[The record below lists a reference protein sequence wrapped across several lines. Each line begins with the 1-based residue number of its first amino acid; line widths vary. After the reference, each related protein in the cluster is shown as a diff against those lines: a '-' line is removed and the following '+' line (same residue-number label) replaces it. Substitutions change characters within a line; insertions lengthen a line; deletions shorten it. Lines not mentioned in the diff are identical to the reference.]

1 MLAPL
6 TSSARFLVLGALL
19 ASPLTTLA
27 APKPAASNS
36 ALVAALQAVSPDPL
50 GGRLGL
56 VAASAR
62 LGEVRTER
70 TSRAE
75 LTASNEADR
84 KAYSAWKGTRKS

>member
-50 GGRLGL
+50 AVVSAWSPRPP
-56 VAASAR
+56 ASAR
-62 LGEVRTER
+62 SGPSGR
-70 TSRAE
+70 RAP
-75 LTASNEADR
+75 N
-84 KAYSAWKGTRKS
+84 